1 MYLPSHFQES
11 RVDVM
16 HGLIRAHPLGTLVAM
31 TSGGLDANHVPF
43 LVDALPEPNGS
54 LRCHV
59 AKANPIWREL
69 STKSEVLVIFQGA
82 DAYISPSAYQAKKDN
97 GKVVPTWDYAVVHAY
112 GVPRVTTD
120 RDWLF
125 QLVHDLT
132 QTNEAAR
139 SDPWKVSDAPAGYT
153 EKLLSAI
160 VGIEIP
166 IARLIGKWKVSQNRS
181 TADRI
186 GVVDDLKRTTCE
198 DAQAMAALIERTL

>member
-16 HGLIRAHPLGTLVAM
+16 HALIRAYPLGTLVAM

-43 LVDALPEPNGS
+43 LVDALPGSNGS

-69 STKSEVLVIFQGA
+69 SAKSEVLVIFQGA

-139 SDPWKVSDAPAGYT
+139 SDPWKVSDAPADYT
-153 EKLLSAI
+153 EKLLGAI

-181 TADRI
+181 AADRI
-186 GVVDDLKRTTCE
+186 GVVDDLKRATCE